1 MNCPSCGSSD
11 VRSSRRSQW
20 RDTILRA
27 MGRESIR
34 CRNCRERFYVSRSVA
49 LKSGNPLVR
58 RPKQVFSARTR
69 GRILRR
75 IILVAVFTLAFMLFW
90 FLLDKIIGAGSF

>member
-1 MNCPSCGSSD
+1 MNCPSCGSSE
-11 VRSSRRSQW
+11 VRSSKRFRWS
-20 RDTILRA
+20 DTILRA
-27 MGRESIR
+27 IGREPIR
-34 CRNCRERFYVSRSVA
+34 CRNCRERFYVSRSAA
-49 LKSGNPLVR
+49 LKSGNPFVK
-58 RPKQVFSARTR
+58 RPKQLMSARTR